1 MSLAP
6 ESDLPAEPANSIE
19 VAQSVT
25 GRRWV
30 FRDGDDRAG
39 LMLAQRLGLPEVV
52 GRMLAARGIGV
63 DEAPQ
68 FLNPTLRDALPD
80 PNCLMDMDKA
90 VARLIAAIRDGE
102 PIAIFGDY
110 DVDGATSSALLARF
124 FAAAGAPVRIYIPD
138 RIREGYG
145 PNAPALLRLRAEGI
159 KVVITVDCGI
169 TAFDALADAAE
180 ADLDVI
186 VVDHHVAEPQLP
198 AAAAVINPNRLDD
211 TSDLGALAAVGVSFL
226 LAVALNRGLREAGWY
241 EGGKHSGKRG
251 EPDLLN
257 LLDLV
262 ALGTVC
268 DVVKLEGL
276 NRALVT
282 QGLRVMAKRNNTG
295 LAALSDAARINEKPN
310 EYHAGF
316 ILGPRV
322 NAGGRVGEA
331 SLGAR
336 LLTTGDAGEAG
347 ELARQLDGFNA
358 ERQAIEAEVL
368 DEALAQIEAA
378 LTEGGEGGDADPPVM
393 IAVGEG
399 WHAGVIGIVASRIK
413 EKYARPALVIGLDGD
428 VGKGSGRSVDGVDL
442 GSAVIAARQ
451 AGLLVNGGGHKMAAG
466 LTVER
471 AKLPD
476 LKDFLNE
483 RIGAAMSEG
492 RAAPTLHVD
501 ASVRLG
507 GATTDLIASI
517 QQIAPFGAG
526 NPEPRFVLPSVRVV
540 SADVVGKG
548 HVRCILSEGDM
559 GGGKSR
565 LKAIA
570 FRAAGE
576 PLGDALLQTRG
587 LPLHLAGKI
596 RLDTWQGREGVQF
609 IIDDA
614 ATPS

>member
-1 MSLAP
+1 MSAAP
-6 ESDLPAEPANSIE
+6 DALTPTDTASSID

-30 FRDGDDRAG
+30 FREGDDRAG
-39 LMLAQRLGLPEVV
+39 LMLAQRLDLPEVV
-52 GRMLAARGIGV
+52 GRMLAARGVGIE
-63 DEAPQ
+63 DAPQ

-80 PNCLMDMDKA
+80 PNCLADMDRA
-90 VARLIAAIRDGE
+90 VARLISAIQDGE
-102 PIAIFGDY
+102 PIAVFGDY

-145 PNAPALLRLRAEGI
+145 PNAPALLRLRAEGV

-169 TAFDALADAAE
+169 TAFEPLAEAAE

-211 TSDLGALAAVGVSFL
+211 TSDLGMLAAVGVSFL
-226 LAVALNRGLREAGWY
+226 LAVALNRGLRDAGWY
-241 EGGKHSGKRG
+241 NGADRS
-251 EPDLLN
+251 EPDLLG

-268 DVVKLEGL
+268 DVVKLSGL
-276 NRALVT
+276 NRAFVA
-282 QGLRVMAKRNNTG
+282 QGLRVMARRNNTG
-295 LAALSDAARINEKPN
+295 LAALSDTARINEKPS
-310 EYHAGF
+310 EYHAGYV
-316 ILGPRV
+316 LGPRV

-336 LLTTGDAGEAG
+336 LLTTGDAGEAS
-347 ELARQLDGFNA
+347 ELARQLDSFNA

-368 DEALAQIEAA
+368 EEALAMVEAA
-378 LTEGGEGGDADPPVM
+378 DSDAPMV
-393 IAVGEG
+393 IVTGEG
-399 WHAGVIGIVASRIK
+399 WHAGVIGIVASRLK

-428 VGKGSGRSVDGVDL
+428 TGKGSGRSVEGIDL

-451 AGLLVNGGGHKMAAG
+451 AGLLINGGGHKMAAG

-471 AKLPD
+471 THLAD
-476 LKDFLNE
+476 LTTFLNE
-483 RIGAAMSEG
+483 RIGAAAAAG
-492 RAAPTLHVD
+492 RAVPTLNVD
-501 ASVRLG
+501 ASVRLS
-507 GATTDLIASI
+507 GATLELIASI

-526 NPEPRFVLPSVRVV
+526 NPEPRFVLPAVRVAT
-540 SADVVGKG
+540 ADVVGKG
-548 HVRCILSEGDM
+548 HVRCILSDD
-559 GGGKSR
+559 GKNR

-576 PLGDALLQTRG
+576 PLGDALLQTG
-587 LPLHLAGKI
+587 GMPLHIAGKI
-596 RLDTWQGREGVQF
+596 RLDTWQGREGVQL

-614 ATPS
+614 AQT

>member
-1 MSLAP
+1 MTAVLDTDA
-6 ESDLPAEPANSIE
+6 ESAIS
-19 VAQSVT
+19 VARSVT

-30 FRDGDDRAG
+30 YRESDDRAG
-39 LMLAQRLGLPEVV
+39 LMLAQRLDLPEVV
-52 GRMLAARGIGV
+52 GRLLAARGV
-63 DEAPQ
+63 DIDSAEQ

-80 PNCLMDMDKA
+80 PNCLADMDRA
-90 VARLIAAIRDGE
+90 VERLITAVQQGE

-145 PNAPALLRLRAEGI
+145 PNAPALLRLRAEGV

-180 ADLDVI
+180 AGLDVI
-186 VVDHHVAEPQLP
+186 VVDHHVAEPRLP
-198 AAAAVINPNRLDD
+198 EAAAVVNPTRLDD
-211 TSDLGALAAVGVSFL
+211 TSGLGMLAAVGVSFL

-241 EGGKHSGKRG
+241 GQDGRS
-251 EPDLLN
+251 EPDLLT

-268 DVVKLEGL
+268 DVVRLEGL

-282 QGLRVMAKRNNTG
+282 QGLRVMARRHNTG
-295 LAALSDAARINEKPN
+295 LAALADAAHIAEKPGA
-310 EYHAGF
+310 YHAGF
-316 ILGPRV
+316 VLGPRV

-336 LLTTGDAGEAG
+336 LLTTSDPAEAS
-347 ELARQLDGFNA
+347 ELAGQLDNYNT

-368 DEALAQIEAA
+368 DEALAMVAEQGADGPLIVAA
-378 LTEGGEGGDADPPVM
+378 
-393 IAVGEG
+393 GEG
-399 WHAGVIGIVASRIK
+399 WHPGVIGIVASRLK
-413 EKYARPALVIGLDGD
+413 DKYQRPALVIGLDGGI
-428 VGKGSGRSVDGVDL
+428 GKGSGRSVDGVDL

-471 AKLPD
+471 ARLDD
-476 LKDFLNE
+476 LQIFLNE
-483 RIGAAMSEG
+483 RIGDAVAG
-492 RAAPTLHVD
+492 GQITPTLNVD
-501 ASVRLG
+501 AHIRLA
-507 GATTDLIASI
+507 GATPKLVAAIERL
-517 QQIAPFGAG
+517 APFGAG
-526 NPEPRFVLPSVRVV
+526 NPEPRFILPAVRVAK
-540 SADVVGKG
+540 ADVVGKG
-548 HVRCILSEGDM
+548 HVRCFLSDGEKG
-559 GGGKSR
+559 R

-570 FRAAGE
+570 FRAVGE
-576 PLGDALLQTRG
+576 PLGEALLNTRG
-587 LPLHLAGKI
+587 LALHLAGKI
-596 RLDTWQGREGVQF
+596 RADTWQGRDGVQL

-614 ATPS
+614 AAV

>member
-1 MSLAP
+1 MTLAAP
-6 ESDLPAEPANSIE
+6 TPNADSPVD
-19 VAQSVT
+19 VTRSVT
-25 GRRWV
+25 GRRWLL
-30 FRDGDDRAG
+30 REGDERAG

-52 GRMLAARGIGV
+52 GRLLAARGI
-63 DEAPQ
+63 DAEAAPH

-80 PNCLMDMDKA
+80 PNCLRDMERA
-90 VARLIAAIRDGE
+90 VARLIAAIKDAE

-124 FAAAGAPVRIYIPD
+124 FAAIGAPVRIYIPD

-145 PNAPALLRLRAEGI
+145 PNAPALLRLRAEGV

-169 TAFDALADAAE
+169 TAFDALADAAQ
-180 ADLDVI
+180 AGLDVI
-186 VVDHHVAEPQLP
+186 VVDHHVAEPRLP
-198 AAAAVINPNRLDD
+198 EAAAVINPNRLDD
-211 TSDLGALAAVGVSFL
+211 TSGLGMLAAVGVSFL
-226 LAVALNRGLREAGWY
+226 LAVALNRGLRDAGWY
-241 EGGKHSGKRG
+241 ARGRHG

-268 DVVKLEGL
+268 DVVKLNGL
-276 NRALVT
+276 NRAFVT
-282 QGLRVMAKRNNTG
+282 QGLRVMAKRHNTG
-295 LAALSDAARINEKPN
+295 LAALADAARIAEKPS

-336 LLTTGDAGEAG
+336 LLTTNDAVEAA
-347 ELARQLDGFNA
+347 ELAQQLDGFNA

-368 DEALAQIEAA
+368 EEALARLEAA
-378 LTEGGEGGDADPPVM
+378 GDADAGAPLIV
-393 IAVGEG
+393 IAGEG

-413 EKYARPALVIGLDGD
+413 EKYSRPALVIGLDGD
-428 VGKGSGRSVDGVDL
+428 IGKGSGRSVDGVDL

-471 AKLPD
+471 AQLPA
-476 LKDFLNE
+476 LTAFLNE
-483 RIGAAMSEG
+483 RVGAALEQSRAEG
-492 RAAPTLHVD
+492 RAVPTLNVD
-501 ASVRLG
+501 AQIRLG
-507 GATTDLIASI
+507 GATAELIAAI
-517 QQIAPFGAG
+517 GQIAPFGAG
-526 NPEPRFVLPSVRVV
+526 NPEPRFVLPAVRVV
-540 SADVVGKG
+540 KADVVGKG
-548 HVRCILSEGDM
+548 HVRCILSDVDAR
-559 GGGKSR
+559 GGKNR

-576 PLGDALLQTRG
+576 PLGDALLATRG

-609 IIDDA
+609 LIDDA
-614 ATPS
+614 AQV

>member
-1 MSLAP
+1 MTAA
-6 ESDLPAEPANSIE
+6 LPTDAGQPIS
-19 VAQSVT
+19 VARSVT
-25 GRRWV
+25 GRRWLY
-30 FRDGDDRAG
+30 RESDDRAG
-39 LMLAQRLGLPEVV
+39 LMLAQRLDLPEVV
-52 GRMLAARGIGV
+52 GRLLAARGV
-63 DEAPQ
+63 DVDSAER
-68 FLNPTLRDALPD
+68 FLNPTLREALPD
-80 PNCLMDMDKA
+80 PRCLADMDRA
-90 VARLIAAIRDGE
+90 VERLIAAVQQGE

-145 PNAPALLRLRAEGI
+145 PNAPALLRLRAEGV

-169 TAFDALADAAE
+169 TAFEALDDAAQ

-186 VVDHHVAEPQLP
+186 VVDHHVAEPRLP
-198 AAAAVINPNRLDD
+198 AAAAIINPNRLDD
-211 TSDLGALAAVGVSFL
+211 TSGLGMLAAVGVSFL

-241 EGGKHSGKRG
+241 GQDSRN

-268 DVVKLEGL
+268 DVVRLEGL

-282 QGLRVMAKRNNTG
+282 QGLRVMARRHNTG
-295 LAALSDAARINEKPN
+295 LAALADAARIAEKPS

-316 ILGPRV
+316 VLGPRV

-336 LLTTGDAGEAG
+336 LLTTGDPAEAS
-347 ELARQLDGFNA
+347 ELAGQLDGYNA

-368 DEALAQIEAA
+368 DEALAMVAEQ
-378 LTEGGEGGDADPPVM
+378 DADGPL
-393 IAVGEG
+393 ILAAGEG
-399 WHAGVIGIVASRIK
+399 WHAGVIGIVASRLK
-413 EKYARPALVIGLDGD
+413 EKYQRPALVIGLDGNL
-428 VGKGSGRSVDGVDL
+428 GKGSGRSVDGVDL

-471 AKLPD
+471 ARLD
-476 LKDFLNE
+476 ELRDFLSE
-483 RIGAAMSEG
+483 RIGDAVANGEIT
-492 RAAPTLHVD
+492 PTLNVD
-501 ASVRLG
+501 ARIRLA
-507 GATTDLIASI
+507 GATPELVAAI
-517 QQIAPFGAG
+517 QRLAPFGAG
-526 NPEPRFVLPSVRVV
+526 NPEPRFVLPAVRVAK
-540 SADVVGKG
+540 ADVVGKG
-548 HVRCILSEGDM
+548 HVRCFLSDGEKG
-559 GGGKSR
+559 R

-576 PLGDALLQTRG
+576 PLGDALLGTSG
-587 LPLHLAGKI
+587 LAMHLAGKI
-596 RLDTWQGREGVQF
+596 RADTWQGRDGVQL

-614 ATPS
+614 AAV

>member
-1 MSLAP
+1 M
-6 ESDLPAEPANSIE
+6 
-19 VAQSVT
+19 T

-30 FRDGDDRAG
+30 YRASDDRAG

-52 GRMLAARGIGV
+52 GRLLAARGV
-63 DEAPQ
+63 DIDSAQ
-68 FLNPTLRDALPD
+68 RFLNPTLRDALPD
-80 PNCLMDMDKA
+80 PNCLKDMDRA
-90 VARLIAAIRDGE
+90 VDRLIAALQASE

-169 TAFDALADAAE
+169 TAFEALSDAAQ

-186 VVDHHVAEPQLP
+186 VVDHHVAEPRLP

-211 TSDLGALAAVGVSFL
+211 ESGLGMLAAVGVSFL

-241 EGGKHSGKRG
+241 KADGRS

-268 DVVKLEGL
+268 DVVRLEGL
-276 NRALVT
+276 NRAFVT
-282 QGLRVMAKRNNTG
+282 QGLRVMARRRNTG
-295 LAALSDAARINEKPN
+295 LAALADTARIGEKPS

-336 LLTTGDAGEAG
+336 LLTTGDAAEAS
-347 ELARQLDGFNA
+347 ELAQALDSFNA

-368 DEALAQIEAA
+368 EEALAAVA
-378 LTEGGEGGDADPPVM
+378 GEGSEAPLVFV
-393 IAVGEG
+393 AGEG
-399 WHAGVIGIVASRIK
+399 WHAGVIGIVASRLK
-413 EKYARPALVIGLDGD
+413 DKYARPALVIGLDGD
-428 VGKGSGRSVDGVDL
+428 IGKGSGRSVDGVDL

-451 AGLLVNGGGHKMAAG
+451 AGLLINGGGHKMAAG

-471 AKLPD
+471 GKLSE
-476 LKDFLNE
+476 LREFIGE
-483 RIGAAMSEG
+483 RIGAAV
-492 RAAPTLHVD
+492 AAGQATPTLNVD
-501 ASVRLG
+501 ASVRLA
-507 GATTDLIASI
+507 GATTALVAAI
-517 QQIAPFGAG
+517 QQLAPFGAG
-526 NPEPRFVLPSVRVV
+526 NPEPRFVLPLVRVAK
-540 SADVVGKG
+540 ADVVGKG
-548 HVRCILSEGDM
+548 HVRCILTGNDG
-559 GGGKSR
+559 GGGKGR

-576 PLGDALLQTRG
+576 PLGDALLNTSG
-587 LPLHLAGKI
+587 MALHLAGKI
-596 RLDTWQGREGVQF
+596 RADTWQGRDGVQF

-614 ATPS
+614 AQM

>member
-1 MSLAP
+1 MSAP
-6 ESDLPAEPANSIE
+6 NAEPPTETTGSIE
-19 VAQSVT
+19 VARSLT

-30 FRDGDDRAG
+30 YRQGDDRAG
-39 LMLAQRLGLPEVV
+39 LMLAQRLDLPEVV
-52 GRMLAARGIGV
+52 GRLLAARGV
-63 DEAPQ
+63 DVDSAPQ

-80 PNCLMDMDKA
+80 PDCLADMDRA
-90 VARLIAAIRDGE
+90 VARLITAVKESE

-169 TAFDALADAAE
+169 TAFEALDDAAQAE
-180 ADLDVI
+180 LDVI
-186 VVDHHVAEPQLP
+186 VVDHHVAEPRLP
-198 AAAAVINPNRLDD
+198 AAAAVVNPNRL
-211 TSDLGALAAVGVSFL
+211 
-226 LAVALNRGLREAGWY
+226 VALNRGLREAGWY
-241 EGGKHSGKRG
+241 DQEGPNGGRG

-268 DVVKLEGL
+268 DVVRLEGL

-282 QGLRVMAKRNNTG
+282 QGLRVMARRHNTG
-295 LAALSDAARINEKPN
+295 LAALADAAHINEKPS

-336 LLTTGDAGEAG
+336 LLTTGDVAEAG
-347 ELARQLDGFNA
+347 QLAAQLDGFNA

-368 DEALAQIEAA
+368 EEALAFVAEGDTEAPLICVA
-378 LTEGGEGGDADPPVM
+378 
-393 IAVGEG
+393 GEG
-399 WHAGVIGIVASRIK
+399 WHAGVIGIVASRLK
-413 EKYARPALVIGLDGD
+413 EKYQRPALVIGLDGD
-428 VGKGSGRSVDGVDL
+428 IGKGSGRSVEGVDL
-442 GSAVIAARQ
+442 GSAIIAARQ
-451 AGLLVNGGGHKMAAG
+451 AGLLINGGGHKMAAG
-466 LTVER
+466 LTVAR
-471 AKLPD
+471 DRLPD
-476 LKDFLNE
+476 LQAFLNE
-483 RIGAAMSEG
+483 RIGAAV
-492 RAAPTLHVD
+492 AAGQVTPTLTVD
-501 ASVRLG
+501 AQIRLG
-507 GATTDLIASI
+507 GATTALVAAV
-517 QQIAPFGAG
+517 QQLAPFGAG
-526 NPEPRFVLPSVRVV
+526 NPEPRFVLPSVRVAK
-540 SADVVGKG
+540 ADVVGKG
-548 HVRCILSEGDM
+548 HVRCILSDS
-559 GGGKSR
+559 GKGR

-576 PLGDALLQTRG
+576 PLGDALLNTRG
-587 LPLHLAGKI
+587 LSLQLAGKI
-596 RLDTWQGREGVQF
+596 RADTWQGREGVQL

-614 ATPS
+614 AQI

>member
-1 MSLAP
+1 MTQA
-6 ESDLPAEPANSIE
+6 EDTTDAGPAIE
-19 VAQSVT
+19 VARSVT

-30 FRDGDDRAG
+30 YRKGDDRAG
-39 LMLAQRLGLPEVV
+39 LMLAQRLNLPEVV
-52 GRMLAARGIGV
+52 GRLLAARGVGI
-63 DEAPQ
+63 DDAPR

-80 PNCLMDMDKA
+80 PDCLMDMERA
-90 VARLIAAIRDGE
+90 VARLIAAIQNSE

-145 PNAPALLRLRAEGI
+145 PNAPALLRLRAEGV

-169 TAFDALADAAE
+169 TAFAALDDAAQ
-180 ADLDVI
+180 AGLDVI
-186 VVDHHVAEPQLP
+186 VVDHHVAEPRLP
-198 AAAAVINPNRLDD
+198 AAAAVVNPNRLDD
-211 TSDLGALAAVGVSFL
+211 TSGLGMLAAVGVSFL
-226 LAVALNRGLREAGWY
+226 LAVALNRGLRDAGWY
-241 EGGKHSGKRG
+241 AGSNGGRR
-251 EPDLLN
+251 EPDLLE

-268 DVVKLEGL
+268 DVVRLEGL

-282 QGLRVMAKRNNTG
+282 QGLRVMARRHNTG
-295 LAALSDAARINEKPN
+295 LAALADAAHIAEKPS

-336 LLTTGDAGEAG
+336 LLTTGDAAEAAQ
-347 ELARQLDGFNA
+347 LAAQLDGLNA

-368 DEALAQIEAA
+368 EEALAFVAEAKE
-378 LTEGGEGGDADPPVM
+378 TETADAPLICV
-393 IAVGEG
+393 AGEG
-399 WHAGVIGIVASRIK
+399 WHPGVIGIVASRLK
-413 EKYARPALVIGLDGD
+413 EKYQRPALVIGLDGD
-428 VGKGSGRSVDGVDL
+428 TGKGSGRSIEGVDL
-442 GSAVIAARQ
+442 GSAIIAARQ

-471 AKLPD
+471 ARLAD
-476 LKDFLNE
+476 LRAFLNE
-483 RIGAAMSEG
+483 RIGAAV
-492 RAAPTLHVD
+492 AAGEATPTLNVD
-501 ASVRLG
+501 AQIRLG
-507 GATTDLIASI
+507 GATNALAAAVRRL
-517 QQIAPFGAG
+517 APFGAG
-526 NPEPRFVLPSVRVV
+526 NPEPRFVLPDVRVAK
-540 SADVVGKG
+540 ADIVGKG
-548 HVRCILSEGDM
+548 HVRCILTDGGA
-559 GGGKSR
+559 GGGKGR

-576 PLGDALLQTRG
+576 PLGEALLNTRG
-587 LPLHLAGKI
+587 LALQLAGKI
-596 RLDTWQGREGVQF
+596 RADTWQGRDGVQL

-614 ATPS
+614 AQM